1 MACQIDLVDPSINI
15 GRLIGAISA
24 KKSIGRPT
32 SQIRRVSPIQIW
44 ILGRMHHAKNRHNPH
59 DQCHTGNIPLREM
72 TVLAP
77 TDGK

>member
-1 MACQIDLVDPSINI
+1 MREIDLVDPSINI
-15 GRLIGAISA
+15 GRLIGCDFSQEVHRPANIPNPEGEA
-24 KKSIGRPT
+24 EFKSR
-32 SQIRRVSPIQIW
+32 

-77 TDGK
+77 ANGK